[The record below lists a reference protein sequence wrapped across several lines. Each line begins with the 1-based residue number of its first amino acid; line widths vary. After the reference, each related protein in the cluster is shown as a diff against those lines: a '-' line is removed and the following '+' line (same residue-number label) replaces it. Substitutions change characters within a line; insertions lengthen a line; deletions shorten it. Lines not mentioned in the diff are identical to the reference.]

1 MGDRGQKFS
10 SDTLV
15 RYNFIFRWKYDLF
28 VGQLGGKK
36 FFRATTFDT
45 TPVMVLAALALT
57 TKWMNDHPE
66 CTVAAWLMSGI
77 TTNEDYE
84 AAGLQG
90 LLYRARAAMHDPEF
104 KDVTTEYSKACGGGL
119 WNVNVFTMH
128 ELHADIG
135 HAADP
140 ANSDAVEEAVGGIP

>member
-28 VGQLGGKK
+28 VGQLGSKK
-36 FFRATTFDT
+36 DFRETTFDT

-66 CTVAAWLMSGI
+66 CTCAVQR
-77 TTNEDYE
+77 EE
-84 AAGLQG
+84 A
-90 LLYRARAAMHDPEF
+90 Y
-104 KDVTTEYSKACGGGL
+104 
-119 WNVNVFTMH
+119 
-128 ELHADIG
+128 LHAY
-135 HAADP
+135 AFP
-140 ANSDAVEEAVGGIP
+140 AVQM

>member
-1 MGDRGQKFS
+1 MGNRGQKFS

-28 VGQLGGKK
+28 VGQLGSKK
-36 FFRATTFDT
+36 DFRETTFDT

-77 TTNEDYE
+77 TTDEDYK
-84 AAGLQG
+84 AASLQG
-90 LLYRARAAMHDPEF
+90 LLCCARAAMRDLEF
-104 KDVTTEYSKACGGGL
+104 TDVTTE
-119 WNVNVFTMH
+119 
-128 ELHADIG
+128 
-135 HAADP
+135 
-140 ANSDAVEEAVGGIP
+140 